1 MFMPRKAEKTR
12 AAGKAASPQ
21 APGGGSL
28 SSLLRAEG
36 QAIRGRKRIAYI
48 DTERSEDFF
57 CMEIPERSGK
67 TQSSYQ
73 QQGRRRNHGRI

>member
-36 QAIRGRKRIAYI
+36 QAIRGRKRIACI

-57 CMEIPERSGK
+57 CTEIPERSGQ
-67 TQSSYQ
+67 TRSFYQ
-73 QQGRRRNHGRI
+73 KEGRRRNYNRI

>member
-1 MFMPRKAEKTR
+1 MKIEDIRIGR
-12 AAGKAASPQ
+12 Q
-21 APGGGSL
+21 
-28 SSLLRAEG
+28 SSLLWAEG
-36 QAIRGRKRIAYI
+36 RSAGGRKRIAYI